1 MAKKPIFSIIMYKLV
16 AAVFLIICSLNISLA
31 QIPVNSPNQKQNTF
45 SYAYIRVEGKFLS
58 KKLKVNVD
66 LGDSDSQI
74 EDGETLSEILTNKKS
89 YAAVLNYMSEIG
101 YELVNTLDLTS
112 SFNGSGGS
120 SGIVYV
126 MKKAK

>member
-1 MAKKPIFSIIMYKLV
+1 MHKL
-16 AAVFLIICSLNISLA
+16 AVVIFLIICSFNIGLTQAS
-31 QIPVNSPNQKQNTF
+31 VNSPNQKQNTF
-45 SYAYIRVEGKFLS
+45 SYAYVRVEGKFLS
-58 KKLKVNVD
+58 KKLKVKVD

-74 EDGETLSEILTNKKS
+74 KNGETLSEILTNKKS

-112 SFNGSGGS
+112 SYNGSGGT